1 MPEKKSTWERFYEG
15 FEEWASGL
23 LLFTGLTL
31 IMINVVLRY
40 VWGEPQSILDEFSV
54 YFVVWGIFI
63 GMAVALR
70 TNHHIRVDLFYN
82 VMPLKTKRY
91 ISMFAHACGIVFTTF
106 YTYFG
111 MQLLLDYYSTGQ
123 GSTDSQFP
131 LWIVTIVMPVS
142 GVMFGARFVHKF
154 YLTMKDGGRYWND
167 QMEKGGIG

>member
-15 FEEWASGL
+15 VEEWASGL

-70 TNHHIRVDLFYN
+70 TNHHIRVDLLYN

-91 ISMFAHACGIVFTTF
+91 ISMFAHACGIVFTAF
-106 YTYFG
+106 YTWFG

-142 GVMFGARFVHKF
+142 GVMFGARFVQKL